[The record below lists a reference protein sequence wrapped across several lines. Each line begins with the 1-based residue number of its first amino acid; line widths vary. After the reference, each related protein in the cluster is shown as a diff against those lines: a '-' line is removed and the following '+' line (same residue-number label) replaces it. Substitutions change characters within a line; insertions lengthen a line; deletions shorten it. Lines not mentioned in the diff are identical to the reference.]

1 MPFRRLFVNA
11 VCAWPLTFVVFGVGA
26 QLQRVPNTSLVMP
39 DSVPAFGYTNTDGAI
54 VPAGTEPS
62 TIRIDDRDASIVY
75 SVGNNLDGG
84 SIRDWYLYGGHED
97 YGGTESSSKFERG
110 SGPAFQ
116 GSSVAVSFIGTGI
129 TWIGKMGPNYG
140 KSSYSIDG
148 GMPRTFDAYNPVET
162 DQHPNVIMTGLR
174 AGSHVLQVAI
184 TDQKNSR
191 SSNYY
196 QTIDAFQIAGS
207 ALPLTD
213 GLVAGYN
220 SSQLSR
226 SGSWSCGTDHSDIS
240 GGHCWSNRAK
250 SAISWQFT
258 GSLIEIYGR
267 PDLENGYFQVY
278 IDGKAV
284 ATVDGHFGNLDDDS
298 LNSVML
304 FARKLS
310 SSGPH
315 TIKIVVSGTHD
326 PAATNSYVQLD
337 EFVAFP

>member
-1 MPFRRLFVNA
+1 MSFRHLFVSA
-11 VCAWPLTFVVFGVGA
+11 VCAWSLTFVVFSAVA
-26 QLQRVPNTSLVMP
+26 QLQRVPNTSLAMP
-39 DSVPAFGYTNTDGAI
+39 ESMPAFGYTYTDGDI
-54 VPAGTEPS
+54 LPAGTQPS

-75 SVGNNLDGG
+75 SAGNNLDGG
-84 SIRDWYLYGGHED
+84 STRDWHLYGGHED
-97 YGGTESSSKFERG
+97 YRGTESSSNFERG
-110 SGPAFQ
+110 SGPTFQ
-116 GSSVAVSFIGTGI
+116 GASVAVSFNGTGI

-140 KSSYSIDG
+140 KASYSIDG
-148 GMPRTFDAYNPVET
+148 GTPRTFDAYNPVEK
-162 DQHPNVIMTGLR
+162 DQHPNVIMTGLP

-184 TDQKNSR
+184 TDQKNGR
-191 SSNYY
+191 SSDYY
-196 QTIDAFQIAGS
+196 QTIDAFQIVGR

-213 GLVAGYN
+213 GVVAGYN

-226 SGSWSCGTDHSDIS
+226 SGSWQSGRGHSDIS

-258 GSLIEIYGR
+258 GSLIEIFGR
-267 PDLENGYFQVY
+267 PDLENGYFQVC

-284 ATVDGHFGNLDDDS
+284 TTIDGHFGNLDDDS

-304 FARKLS
+304 FALKLS

-315 TIKIVVSGTHD
+315 TIKVVVSGTHD
-326 PAATNSYVQLD
+326 PEATNSYVQLD